1 MKKIL
6 IGFIAI
12 GLLTFVGCEKDDDTD
27 TTETSS
33 DDGST
38 GSDTGSD
45 EKIAQTSQGRL
56 DNGEEPIDIFQTG
69 FPVDSLL
76 GKTYK
81 GGLIAYLDTLDGKGL
96 ITTPIDQ
103 GEFEWQ
109 IAKNTCVNLI
119 LGGYDDWYLPSK
131 EELDKLY
138 LSKGLIG
145 GFTSG
150 RYWSS
155 SENTTNDA
163 WGQYFSDGKQNLYNK
178 YVSNYVRAVRAF

>member
-6 IGFIAI
+6 LGFVVI
-12 GLLTFVGCEKDDDTD
+12 GLITFVRCSKDDDT
-27 TTETSS
+27 EKVVSNPTS
-33 DDGST
+33 
-38 GSDTGSD
+38 SD
-45 EKIAQTSQGRL
+45 EKIVQTSQGRL

-138 LSKGLIG
+138 LSKGLTG
-145 GFTSG
+145 GFTVG

-178 YVSNYVRAVRAF
+178 YVPNYVRAVRAF